1 MKFRFCE
8 AGLFRVVLICVIFKY
23 RDYRVDRQ
31 LHMTKIKPIFRR
43 LDNVS
48 LKKIHLDPLNPRHDP
63 LDDENEII
71 AQLYKQEYILALAKD
86 IVAKGTL
93 NPLDSTGVIE
103 MDDNPGHYI
112 VVEGNR
118 RACALKLL
126 HEPHKAPDK
135 DAQAAFELLAQ
146 RFEVPTLLSVIV
158 FTDRITARPW
168 IGLRHL
174 GAQDGAGTREW
185 NSSQKAR
192 YAETESPDQLALAVL
207 DRAEG
212 AGWIDAGQR
221 KQLAITTLTRYLSNP
236 LVRAALGLGSNRE
249 LQYTHEV
256 SEVDAALCQFLA
268 DAVPSIDG
276 TKPLVHSR
284 SKKLERES
292 YARELSTRGVSP
304 RTLLKSPTPP
314 PDTKKPSLPIKSRSK
329 PHPDNRKY
337 LMPTDFVIH
346 HRDKSLLR
354 LRQELR
360 SSPVDDHE
368 FSVNYLLRA
377 FVERVMVLY
386 AKHCKVHQPKMS
398 DQRLVQV
405 CVEALGKDGVSASD
419 LKSMRVAMSD
429 ENASHSLHTLG
440 AAVHTGHLPTRKSLI
455 AAWDNW
461 EVALRLMLDRL

>member
-1 MKFRFCE
+1 
-8 AGLFRVVLICVIFKY
+8 
-23 RDYRVDRQ
+23 
-31 LHMTKIKPIFRR
+31 MTKIKPIFRR

-112 VVEGNR
+112 VVEGTSVP
-118 RACALKLL
+118 KM
-126 HEPHKAPDK
+126 
-135 DAQAAFELLAQ
+135 AQE
-146 RFEVPTLLSVIV
+146 
-158 FTDRITARPW
+158 
-168 IGLRHL
+168 
-174 GAQDGAGTREW
+174 TREW

-221 KQLAITTLTRYLSNP
+221 KQLAITTLT
-236 LVRAALGLGSNRE
+236 
-249 LQYTHEV
+249 
-256 SEVDAALCQFLA
+256 
-268 DAVPSIDG
+268 
-276 TKPLVHSR
+276 
-284 SKKLERES
+284 
-292 YARELSTRGVSP
+292 
-304 RTLLKSPTPP
+304 
-314 PDTKKPSLPIKSRSK
+314 SK

-461 EVALRLMLDRL
+461 KLRLG